1 MKVCIYCRSA
11 YDDGF
16 SLEMQKKEL
25 QHYANQNG
33 YTVVRV
39 YAECSS
45 GLILE
50 RPKLKKVMDRILSGE
65 AEKLI
70 VKSICRI
77 GREYQ
82 KT

>member
-1 MKVCIYCRSA
+1 MKACIYCRVA
-11 YDDGF
+11 CDDGIN
-16 SLEMQKKEL
+16 LEMQKKEL

-33 YTVVRV
+33 YTVVSV

-77 GREYQ
+77 DREYQ